1 MKNPDRQHVVTQ
13 HPGLTISYKAPVIR
27 PEGMPPSDGPV
38 SLILMDR
45 FLRIQSV
52 SAYKQFPLPLPGSYL
67 GGHLFEILNVSFP
80 GFTREA
86 VLSEINNNG
95 SWSGALSISLTENHI
110 FHGYGRFSLMIDEQE
125 EPNAVLFALFHQ
137 SQSPA
142 VHDELHR
149 VENKYQVVVES
160 LSEGVVLINKEGQI
174 ETANKKAAEILGIP
188 SPGLAGMAIQSEAW
202 NALRQ
207 DETKFPSDEFPAIVS
222 LRTGRDINDVV
233 MGLRREKGDEI
244 WISINSRPI
253 FKENS
258 QTPEAVVASFKDITS
273 ERLAWKKV
281 QQSEM
286 LFRGFMSNSP
296 TLAWVYDEFGNLVYA
311 NPLFMSRIG
320 LGEQDMG
327 KNIYEFTDP
336 VVARRI
342 MEKNRQVL
350 AHGKP
355 VTTED
360 QLLLPDGSEK
370 YYLANW
376 FLVPGKYGMMIGGH
390 AIDVTEQKSAEKK
403 LQLMNERFTYVVNA
417 SSDAIWDLDLQSNE
431 IYRSDAFC
439 KISGFNRE
447 DIEST
452 LQWWS
457 DRIHP
462 EDKLRVEQKI
472 EQNMREGKPN
482 WEDEYR
488 FQHADGSYRFISDK
502 GYTIYQNGIPVRQ
515 VGSMQDITER
525 KKLEAQLLHEQVQK
539 QKLINQ
545 ATIRAQEHERNMIS
559 AELHDNVNQL
569 LISSRL
575 FIGIAK
581 NTPEQRDELL
591 DKATNYLLMAVD
603 EIRALSKRMNSK
615 VVSIVGL
622 KESITEIANNMQQH
636 RHIQVELDVD
646 ERLSKRLSSAHQL
659 MIFRIVQEQ
668 TGNIVKHSQATEAR
682 ISLQEAGGDVLLD
695 ISDNGIG
702 FEYAQ
707 SGKVK
712 GIGLI
717 NIFNRVDA
725 YNGKVEVDSAPG
737 KGCALHIRFPLQVN
751 SETESDK
758 S

>member
-1 MKNPDRQHVVTQ
+1 MKNLDRQHVVTQ

-27 PEGMPPSDGPV
+27 PEGLPQPDGPV
-38 SLILMDR
+38 SLILMDHN
-45 FLRIQSV
+45 LRIQSV
-52 SAYKQFPLPLPGSYL
+52 SAHFQIPVLLPGNYL
-67 GGHLFEILNVSFP
+67 GEHLFEKFNLSFP
-80 GFTREA
+80 GCTKEN
-86 VLSEINNNG
+86 VLTELFDHG
-95 SWSGALSISLTENHI
+95 CWSGALSVKVSQSHL
-110 FHGYGRFSLMIDEQE
+110 FHGYGRFSLMVNEQG
-125 EPNAVLFALFHQ
+125 EPGSVLFAVYHQ
-137 SQSPA
+137 PQASCTS
-142 VHDELHR
+142 DELHQI
-149 VENKYQVVVES
+149 ESKYQVVVES

-188 SPGLAGMAIQSEAW
+188 SQGLAGMAIQSEAW

-207 DETKFPSDEFPAIVS
+207 DETKFPSDEFPALIS

-233 MGLRREKGDEI
+233 MGLKREKGDEI

-258 QTPEAVVASFKDITS
+258 HTPEAVVASFKDITS
-273 ERLAWKKV
+273 ERLAWRKV

-336 VVARRI
+336 VVARKI

-417 SSDAIWDLDLQSNE
+417 SSDAIWDLDLQTND

-439 KISGFNRE
+439 KISGYSR
-447 DIEST
+447 DQIEST
-452 LQWWS
+452 LEWWS
-457 DRIHP
+457 DKIHP

-472 EQNMREGKPN
+472 DQNMHEGKPN

-488 FQHADGSYRFISDK
+488 FRHADGSYRFISDK
-502 GYTIYQNGIPVRQ
+502 GYTVYQNGIPVRQ

-622 KESITEIANNMQQH
+622 KESIMEIANNMQQH
-636 RHIQVELDVD
+636 RQIQVELDVD

-668 TGNIVKHSQATEAR
+668 TGNIVKHSQATETR
-682 ISLQEAGGDVLLD
+682 ISLHEEGGDVLLD
-695 ISDNGIG
+695 ISDNGVG

-707 SGKVK
+707 TGKVK

-725 YNGKVEVDSAPG
+725 YNGKVEVETAPG
-737 KGCALHIRFPLQVN
+737 KGCTLHIRFPLQMN
-751 SETESDK
+751 ADADTDK